1 MLKAELRAKMFQLDP
16 DWAKVED
23 ILTGDFFGALD
34 YLPRNSFLSCFLER
48 VVALNETAR
57 TPELSQVDW
66 SNVKLLFWPRVQ
78 LDEEQVEPDV
88 VVVSNRWTIVIE
100 VKLDSGLG
108 VRQPWREYQ
117 AGQSIARKHGLPSHA
132 VYYLVVA
139 RSKLDVGQ
147 TFADHELEKREEL
160 LSRTLYLCWWQAA
173 ALIGSWHAGQIEGP
187 SLEAGQTR
195 LMEDLAASLRRR
207 RSILFAGFTF
217 PDITNV
223 VQRLDGVFCPPVFV
237 GFLRSPIVRVSAP
250 SPRVFLN
257 RFDGFLK
264 RVGST
269 AFGGSMHL
277 SQFRG
282 FAKKTPTVYA
292 PSSPIF
298 ASTPSNSFLHNA
310 PASLA
315 TRVWYSSS

>member
-34 YLPRNSFLSCFLER
+34 YLPRNPFLSCFLER

-132 VYYLVVA
+132 VYYLVRGKRRTWVRRA
-139 RSKLDVGQ
+139 ERDAGKRAGLTTDERQ
-147 TFADHELEKREEL
+147 RLKELERE
-160 LSRTLYLCWWQAA
+160 
-173 ALIGSWHAGQIEGP
+173 
-187 SLEAGQTR
+187 
-195 LMEDLAASLRRR
+195 
-207 RSILFAGFTF
+207 
-217 PDITNV
+217 
-223 VQRLDGVFCPPVFV
+223 
-237 GFLRSPIVRVSAP
+237 
-250 SPRVFLN
+250 N
-257 RFDGFLK
+257 RELK
-264 RVGST
+264 RANEILRKAS
-269 AFGGSMHL
+269 AF
-277 SQFRG
+277 
-282 FAKKTPTVYA
+282 FAQAELDRRP
-292 PSSPIF
+292 
-298 ASTPSNSFLHNA
+298 
-310 PASLA
+310 
-315 TRVWYSSS
+315 R